1 MQLIPLTGTITFH
14 NIRQYFF
21 ESILDATHTPHG
33 DGKYKALR
41 LCAKAHGLRALYFI

>member
-1 MQLIPLTGTITFH
+1 MQLIPLTGTETILH
-14 NIRQYFF
+14 NLLQI
-21 ESILDATHTPHG
+21 SILDATHTPHG